1 METESDEGL
10 WTSVAASFLRALPRP
25 AVGTYPHQ
33 VRLFNTKASFTLV
46 ALKTALN
53 QVGLSLQ
60 PKPGTVV
67 PFFRRSRHTA
77 TIYLKEQVFDKQIK
91 IDGVDAI
98 LSACCRRF
106 RVSMTGV
113 YGVTNQVLKEIMEP
127 IGSILSVYKPPNP
140 NKAVITFTKI
150 NLTQAK
156 KELQISS
163 GVSINMEWKL
173 LPARGKPRPWVG
185 KTTAPPAA
193 PSASAA
199 QGKPAM
205 EQEQSTAKQ
214 PRPKLSGTAG
224 TADVDMDEGDDECD
238 QHETEPAPT
247 STQPTPLEKDEAEES
262 ESTPEL
268 SDEAEASSD
277 PTSTADVA
285 PQEEEMDKSPL
296 ISTPDEPVITDT
308 VLGYASLDPSFSE
321 TTALPLPEESVAD
334 LFRVLGKR
342 SVLSPPL
349 STPSPVE
356 TRPVKMPQNELD
368 VTPLSSRFSRK
379 EEKSNEATSAQ

>member
-1 METESDEGL
+1 MLRDEGL

-113 YGVTNQVLKEIMEP
+113 FGVTDKDLKKIMEP

-150 NLTQAK
+150 NLTQPK
-156 KELQISS
+156 TELQISS

-185 KTTAPPAA
+185 KTAAPPAA

-205 EQEQSTAKQ
+205 EQEQSTLAKQ
-214 PRPKLSGTAG
+214 PRPKLSET
-224 TADVDMDEGDDECD
+224 TADVDMDEGDDERD

-342 SVLSPPL
+342 SALSPPL